1 MKQILIVEN
10 DPLIAQSMKRLL
22 SGAGYG
28 VATAATGLEAI
39 ATVEKAPPDLVL
51 MDINLDG
58 EIDGI
63 STARVIK
70 RSHVMPVV
78 YITQYTDKHIF
89 LAAKE
94 TFPTHYITKP
104 FDETELLL
112 NIELALNNNEAV
124 QVSETDSIF
133 SRVDDGVF
141 ICTAKSEYE
150 KLRYEDILFLEAN
163 GAYTHIYYKR
173 KTDKT
178 RSKYT
183 ISMSSNH
190 AIEKLRYAKM
200 ARVHRSFY
208 VNIDKIEKI
217 KGSEIFIDGHSITLS
232 ADCKDEFFT
241 NKITRIKK

>member
-78 YITQYTDKHIF
+78 YIT
-89 LAAKE
+89 
-94 TFPTHYITKP
+94 
-104 FDETELLL
+104 
-112 NIELALNNNEAV
+112 
-124 QVSETDSIF
+124 
-133 SRVDDGVF
+133 
-141 ICTAKSEYE
+141 
-150 KLRYEDILFLEAN
+150 
-163 GAYTHIYYKR
+163 
-173 KTDKT
+173 
-178 RSKYT
+178 
-183 ISMSSNH
+183 
-190 AIEKLRYAKM
+190 
-200 ARVHRSFY
+200 
-208 VNIDKIEKI
+208 
-217 KGSEIFIDGHSITLS
+217 
-232 ADCKDEFFT
+232 
-241 NKITRIKK
+241 